1 MNDVDLGDLLTENRI
16 RIRQKASSKKKAL
29 DLLSEVLFD
38 DLLLNC
44 DCEGFTHSNLLDAFI
59 AREKIG
65 STALEHGIA
74 VPHCRVDN
82 CTAPM
87 IAVISLAEA
96 IDFGSASNDDDVDLL
111 CGLIVPKAEC
121 QQHLDILAA
130 LVKVLGVEDNREN
143 IRAATSSQQ
152 VLEIM
157 TGTHS

>member
-1 MNDVDLGDLLTENRI
+1 MNDLELSDLLTENRI

-29 DLLSEVLFD
+29 NLLSEVLYD
-38 DLLLNC
+38 DLVLSC
-44 DCEGFTHSNLLDAFI
+44 DCENYTLSNLLDAFI

-74 VPHCRVDN
+74 VPHCRVEN

-96 IDFGSASNDDDVDLL
+96 IDFGSTSNDMDIDLL

-130 LVKVLGVEDNREN
+130 LVKVLGVEENREK
-143 IRAATSSQQ
+143 IRAATNSKD
-152 VLEIM
+152 VLSIM
-157 TGTHS
+157 TGTNG

>member
-1 MNDVDLGDLLTENRI
+1 MNDLELSDLLTENRI

-29 DLLSEVLFD
+29 NLLSEVLYD
-38 DLLLNC
+38 DLVLSC
-44 DCEGFTHSNLLDAFI
+44 DCENYTISNLLAAFI

-74 VPHCRVDN
+74 VPHCRVEN
-82 CTAPM
+82 CAAPM

-96 IDFGSASNDDDVDLL
+96 IDFGSTSNDMDVDLL

-130 LVKVLGVEDNREN
+130 LVKVLGVEENREK
-143 IRAATSSQQ
+143 IRAATNSKD
-152 VLEIM
+152 VLSIM
-157 TGTHS
+157 TGTNG